1 MQKKITITYSWW
13 NAERTAIPANV
24 REALEE
30 SAMDRI
36 TNQMKD
42 GYTCGTLSDNVRMN
56 DNDPEDGIDYQGF
69 WVMTTETLE

>member
-1 MQKKITITYSWW
+1 MQKKIIITYSWW
-13 NAERTAIPANV
+13 NAERTPIPANV
-24 REALEE
+24 QEALEE

-42 GYTCGTLSDNVRMN
+42 GYTSGTLSDNVRMN

-69 WVMTTETLE
+69 WGMTTETL